1 MRKKL
6 LVLAL
11 LAGTL
16 SAQADEY
23 PYLIFETTDGGRT
36 PVEVESLTIQIVDGN
51 LVAGG
56 KTFSLASLSRMFFA
70 LRPMLLAALRICVRQ
85 RTALWRCI
93 R

>member
-23 PYLIFETTDGGRT
+23 PYLILRR
-36 PVEVESLTIQIVDGN
+36 QM
-51 LVAGG
+51 VAG
-56 KTFSLASLSRMFFA
+56 R
-70 LRPMLLAALRICVRQ
+70 
-85 RTALWRCI
+85 LWRWS